1 MKLAEYDLVLL
12 KDGREGTIVAGYPD
26 GPYLV
31 DVGDSPQTWDCIF
44 VTQDQI
50 EKILQRAT

>member
-12 KDGREGTIVAGYPD
+12 KDGREGTVVGGYPD

-31 DVGDSPQTWDCIF
+31 DVGDSPSTWDCIF
-44 VTQDQI
+44 VTHEEI
-50 EKILQRAT
+50 EEILKRAT